1 MNKKFAEGYKYH
13 YNDEILQSL
22 VDDPTKSVR
31 EISDDLGSYRQKIW
45 RRKNKLENEHI
56 IWGYTSIV
64 DESKMNHV
72 MYLVLLKLK
81 PMSKKL
87 VELLIKR
94 SVERIPEKQKIRSIN
109 VLYINGEYDLMIM
122 FTSSNHANA
131 RRYFDSLRIAYGRY
145 ILEKPLIVD
154 VNFSLVREGK
164 VNPEIERLHEFVP
177 E

>member
-1 MNKKFAEGYKYH
+1 MNKKFTKSYKYH
-13 YNDEILQSL
+13 YDDEILQSL

-31 EISDDLGSYRQKIW
+31 EISNELTSYRQKIW
-45 RRKNKLENEHI
+45 RRKKKLENEHI
-56 IWGYTSIV
+56 IWGYTSII

-94 SVERIPEKQKIRSIN
+94 SVKRIPEKQKIRSIN
-109 VLYINGEYDLMIM
+109 VLYINGEYDLIVM
-122 FTSSNHANA
+122 FTASNHANA
-131 RRYFDSLRIAYGRY
+131 RRYFDSLRIGYGRFL
-145 ILEKPLIVD
+145 LEKPLIVD
-154 VNFSLVREGK
+154 VNFSLIREGK
-164 VNPEIERLHEFVP
+164 VNPEIDKLYEFVP

>member
-1 MNKKFAEGYKYH
+1 MEKRFTKSYKFH

-22 VDDPTKSVR
+22 VDDPTKSIK
-31 EISDDLGSYRQKIW
+31 EISNDLNSYRQKIW
-45 RRKNKLENEHI
+45 RKKKKLENDHI

-64 DESKMNHV
+64 DESKMNYV
-72 MYLVLLKLK
+72 MYLILLKLK

-94 SVERIPEKQKIRSIN
+94 SVERIPEKQKIRLIN
-109 VLYINGEYDLMIM
+109 VLYINGEFDLMVM

-131 RRYFDSLRIAYGRY
+131 RRYFDSLRIDYGKY
-145 ILEKPLIVD
+145 LLEKPLIVD
-154 VNFSLVREGK
+154 VNFSLIREGK
-164 VNPEIERLHEFVP
+164 INPEIERLYEFVP